1 LNGWDIVTAEK
12 STLQYAPLRA
22 RDVLMTAQKGWAERR
37 LSASARPEQ
46 PHAWLLPRQFCRAS
60 RAAPIGFGSGV

>member
-22 RDVLMTAQKGWAERR
+22 RDVLMTAQKG
-37 LSASARPEQ
+37 
-46 PHAWLLPRQFCRAS
+46 
-60 RAAPIGFGSGV
+60 